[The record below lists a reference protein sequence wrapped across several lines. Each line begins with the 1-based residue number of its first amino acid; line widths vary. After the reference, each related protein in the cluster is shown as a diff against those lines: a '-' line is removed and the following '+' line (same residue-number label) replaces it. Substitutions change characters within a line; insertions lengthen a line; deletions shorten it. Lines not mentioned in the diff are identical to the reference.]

1 LCVPSKC
8 TQHQPLQWSPT
19 DDGPNHPQQGQQF
32 CESCFVKGKPT
43 KIQLCGLCGAY
54 HTTHNFGRESAQCL
68 LRAKARNERGGG
80 SSESGVGSPPN
91 PRAFSSAS
99 SSSASSSSS
108 SASSGAEESDAE
120 KDWALPPTR
129 RPPSVARQT
138 TMGKAEAL
146 LAAAYASAGAAS
158 TARASP
164 PCDRP
169 SAVARDLGG
178 DSFFKPLGLV
188 ASPPAVAALSMLAD
202 KQKWHGRPFY
212 YRPPSQ
218 LASEDEVVSS
228 LLALAADPK
237 SRPAVGSQSWP
248 ATLSPAAVAS
258 ARPEARPEARGRP
271 RARALAGENV
281 PQGAPLARPSP
292 PPLPCRAADDA
303 PPRKK
308 LRPALS
314 PCAAPQ
320 PGEGRAS
327 AIGSAFFDFKHTSV
341 A

>member
-1 LCVPSKC
+1 
-8 TQHQPLQWSPT
+8 
-19 DDGPNHPQQGQQF
+19 
-32 CESCFVKGKPT
+32 
-43 KIQLCGLCGAY
+43 
-54 HTTHNFGRESAQCL
+54 
-68 LRAKARNERGGG
+68 
-80 SSESGVGSPPN
+80 
-91 PRAFSSAS
+91 
-99 SSSASSSSS
+99 
-108 SASSGAEESDAE
+108 
-120 KDWALPPTR
+120 
-129 RPPSVARQT
+129 
-138 TMGKAEAL
+138 MGKAEAL